1 MAQSFAIAPF
11 IEWHNLKKTEVFTG
25 FIGSFAHTEQ
35 MTISRWEIA
44 EGAILP
50 EHSHPHEQISNVL
63 EGSFELT
70 IQGETQIVT
79 AGTAALIP
87 SHAVHSGRALTKCK
101 IIDIFCPVREDYF
114 KYE

>member
-1 MAQSFAIAPF
+1 MAQPFTIIPF
-11 IEWHNLKKTEVFTG
+11 IDWSNLNKTEVFSG

-35 MTISRWEIA
+35 MTISHWDIA
-44 EGAILP
+44 EGSILP
-50 EHSHPHEQISNVL
+50 EHSHPHEQISNVI

-70 IQGETQIVT
+70 IQGETQILT
-79 AGTAALIP
+79 AGKAALIP

-101 IIDIFCPVREDYF
+101 IIDIFCPVREDYL